1 MTESPMTERR
11 SRVRSPVVAGIVG
24 VFAGGLTIFLLEA
37 AGHALFGTAD
47 PNDLSTITAP
57 MFASVLV
64 AWILGSAAAGWVATY
79 WARSTSLV
87 LGIVVGLVLLAAA
100 GSNMLVIPHPA
111 WMIAGAVVLM
121 PLAAVLGA
129 RAAAAREGAAGQRAR

>member
-1 MTESPMTERR
+1 MTEQS

-24 VFAGGLTIFLLEA
+24 VFAGALTVFLLEA
-37 AGHALFGTAD
+37 AGHAILGTAD
-47 PNDLSTITAP
+47 PDDLSTITAP
-57 MFASVLV
+57 MFVSVLV

-79 WARSTSLV
+79 WARSSSLV
-87 LGIVVGLVLLAAA
+87 LGVVVGLVLLAAA

-121 PLAAVLGA
+121 PLAAVLAA
-129 RAAAAREGAAGQRAR
+129 RAAASRERVAGRRAR